1 MTHQTIEQLE
11 KQIEIVN
18 EIQKLILKLFISE
31 VSESFT
37 TDELKMIDEK
47 FENYKNFQIYKLHFY
62 KTKTKK

>member
-1 MTHQTIEQLE
+1 MENQTIEQLQ
-11 KQIEIVN
+11 KQIEVVN

-47 FENYKNFQIYKLHFY
+47 FENYKNFKITKLTTLQN
-62 KTKTKK
+62 KN

>member
-37 TDELKMIDEK
+37 TDEFKMIDEK
-47 FENYKNFQIYKLHFY
+47 FENYKNFKITKLTTLQN
-62 KTKTKK
+62 KN